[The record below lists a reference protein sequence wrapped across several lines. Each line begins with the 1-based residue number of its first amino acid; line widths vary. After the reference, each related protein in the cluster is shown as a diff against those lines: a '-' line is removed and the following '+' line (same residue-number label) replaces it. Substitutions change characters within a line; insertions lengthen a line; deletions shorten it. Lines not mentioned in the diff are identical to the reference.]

1 MEAHIQVMKHVVI
14 LCAALAAGPVWA
26 EEAMP
31 EDAPD
36 LGTRLMEEGAR
47 LFFEGLQKEMA
58 PALEGMRDFASTV
71 GPQMQGFLMEMGP
84 ALGEIVDKVE
94 DWSSYHAPEMLPN
107 GDIILRKKTPEEMA
121 KPEEDGEAVEL

>member
-1 MEAHIQVMKHVVI
+1 MRHVVI

-26 EEAMP
+26 EDTP
-31 EDAPD
+31 VEDAPD
-36 LGTRLMEEGAR
+36 VGSSLMEEGAR

-58 PALEGMRDFASTV
+58 PALEGMRDFATQV
-71 GPQMQGFLMEMGP
+71 GPQMQAFLLEMGP
-84 ALGEIVDKVE
+84 ALGELAEKVE

-121 KPEEDGEAVEL
+121 KPEDGLAEDDVEL